1 MTGTVTDHDGMP
13 MPGVSIV
20 EKETGNGTV
29 TNFDGEFSLTLD
41 DAQTSILV
49 FSYLGFETQE
59 IPVGSQRNFQV
70 VLEEDAEALDE
81 VVVVGYGTQKKANL
95 TGAVSQVDS
104 EVLED
109 RPITNVSS
117 GLQGSMAGV
126 TVTGA
131 SGAPGNNAGDIRIRG
146 IGTWGNSAPLVVID
160 GVPGGN
166 LNILNPSDI
175 ASISVLKDAA
185 SSSIYGVRGAN
196 GVIVITT
203 KNGSGGAPS
212 VSYNAYYGMQQPI
225 SIPKKLGSVDYMT
238 LLNESQVN
246 VGRNPTYS
254 PEEIEIARN
263 GTDPNYYAN
272 TNWVDEVYKDYAPQV
287 SHNISVNG

>member
-1 MTGTVTDHDGMP
+1 M
-13 MPGVSIV
+13 
-20 EKETGNGTV
+20 
-29 TNFDGEFSLTLD
+29 L
-41 DAQTSILV
+41 
-49 FSYLGFETQE
+49 QE
-59 IPVGSQRNFQV
+59 N
-70 VLEEDAEALDE
+70 AEALEE

-126 TVTGA
+126 TITGA
-131 SGAPGNNAGDIRIRG
+131 TGAPGNNAGDIHIRG

-196 GVIVITT
+196 GVSFCQRRVMEPFLF
-203 KNGSGGAPS
+203 GFF
-212 VSYNAYYGMQQPI
+212 GMGVLQRG
-225 SIPKKLGSVDYMT
+225 L
-238 LLNESQVN
+238 
-246 VGRNPTYS
+246 
-254 PEEIEIARN
+254 
-263 GTDPNYYAN
+263 YAGQF
-272 TNWVDEVYKDYAPQV
+272 P
-287 SHNISVNG
+287 GFR